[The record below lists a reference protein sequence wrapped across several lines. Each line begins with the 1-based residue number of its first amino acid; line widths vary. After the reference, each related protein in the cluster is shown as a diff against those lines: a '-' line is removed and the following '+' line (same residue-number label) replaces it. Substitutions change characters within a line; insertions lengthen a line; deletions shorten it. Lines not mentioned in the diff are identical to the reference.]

1 MPTDV
6 VVEVMEHL
14 EWDRGASAVF
24 RRICKG
30 WRDAHDERVLRLILN
45 GNSLP
50 SRFLVRMKFPR
61 LKEIGVRVKPAP
73 NHFVLTF
80 QADKWLGR
88 LAGLTDLVTSL
99 DLSSRCYGVTNEG
112 LRILAGLN
120 LESCDQAVSDGEF
133 RALAG
138 FTALTCLNLGGSDN
152 VSDDGLRAL
161 AGLTTITCL
170 NLSSCRRVTDD
181 GLQALLASF
190 TTLTSLNLR
199 YCD

>member
-1 MPTDV
+1 MGSPWEQMPPDV
-6 VVEVMEHL
+6 VAEVIEHL
-14 EWDRGASAVF
+14 KWDRGASAVF

-45 GNSLP
+45 GDSLP

-61 LKEIGVRVKPAP
+61 VKEIGVRVKPAP

-80 QADKWLGR
+80 KADMWLGR

-99 DLSSRCYGVTNEG
+99 DLSSRCYEVTNEG

-133 RALAG
+133 QALAG
-138 FTALTCLNLGGSDN
+138 FTASPASTWGVAIMC
-152 VSDDGLRAL
+152 R
-161 AGLTTITCL
+161 TTGC
-170 NLSSCRRVTDD
+170 
-181 GLQALLASF
+181 GHWPASLPSPAS
-190 TTLTSLNLR
+190 T
-199 YCD
+199 